1 MKESIVIIL
10 MFLASAFPALADNGD
25 EIVHPVGLD
34 NFAVI
39 TVSPPTPLRIDAVK
53 FIDLNQDGLKDIL
66 FTAVDNPSGQNSET
80 VVRKY
85 AGILLQR
92 NKAFNAVPDQL
103 LEISP
108 DACILGCGDYQPA
121 DGPDGRRDSA
131 SLRKEII
138 FFTPTGVSYYALND
152 SGTYDTAPKEL
163 LKMDTLFRQGDPDS
177 IPFSSVFGGVD
188 VNNDGKDDIIIPEP
202 DGYKL
207 FVSWQN
213 SFATCKIP
221 LTPSEE
227 LKTSSSDF
235 IRISNSLP
243 NISMEDINGDGR
255 KDVIIYNSATASL
268 DYYIQSNT
276 SGTAND
282 TSFNK
287 GQFSLRFL
295 QDVNQDKEIGVSSVY
310 FCDIN
315 RDKMSDIV
323 VAYTGGDLASEIVTR
338 VFIFIAK
345 TGAGGVPTEG
355 IGAANGI
362 YPETPSQIINLKGV
376 CPLLRLKD
384 FNSEGFPDLFL
395 TSFETSFGSNLK
407 KALLRYIPIRYSVYF
422 SKGGRGFSISPDYQ
436 RSINFPINAVGKGTG
451 YFSHIYLE
459 YDFTGDGQ
467 ADSVTISGP
476 ERKKGTLTVCP
487 GTPRAELM
495 KKNTIGFKKDEYLLY
510 PVRIPD
516 KALIDDLNNDGRCD
530 ILLQYKSYITVLMSK

>member
-10 MFLASAFPALADNGD
+10 MFLASAFSVLADNGD

-39 TVSPPTPLRIDAVK
+39 TVSPSTPLRIDAVK
-53 FIDLNQDGLKDIL
+53 FIDLNNDGGKDIL
-66 FTAVDNPSGQNSET
+66 FTAMDNPSGQNSEAAT
-80 VVRKY
+80 SPYGIKKY
-85 AGILLQR
+85 AGILFQR
-92 NKAFNAVPDQL
+92 NKSFNAVPDQL
-103 LEISP
+103 LEISS
-108 DACILGCGDYQPA
+108 DACVLGCGDYQSVP
-121 DGPDGRRDSA
+121 G
-131 SLRKEII
+131 KELI
-138 FFTPTGVSYYALND
+138 FFTSTGVSYYPLND

-177 IPFSSVFGGVD
+177 ISFSSVFGGVD

-207 FVSWQN
+207 FMSWQN
-213 SFATCKIP
+213 GFATYKIP

-243 NISMEDINGDGR
+243 NISMGDINGDGR
-255 KDVIIYNSATASL
+255 KDVIIYNSATSSL
-268 DYYIQSNT
+268 DYYIQQLAGSNT
-276 SGTAND
+276 PFT
-282 TSFNK
+282 K

-295 QDVNQDKEIGVSSVY
+295 QDVNQGKEIGVSSVY

-338 VFIFIAK
+338 IFIFI
-345 TGAGGVPTEG
+345 
-355 IGAANGI
+355 AANGI

-384 FNSEGFPDLFL
+384 FNGEGFPDLFL

-422 SKGGRGFSISPDYQ
+422 SKGGRGFSVSPDYQ
-436 RSINFPINAVGKGTG
+436 RSINFPIQGVGKGTG

-467 ADSVTISGP
+467 ADLVTISGP

-530 ILLQYKSYITVLMSK
+530 ILLQYKSYLTVLISR